1 MKNICLVIP
10 TLQPGGMER
19 VMSEL
24 AGHFCQK
31 SNLEV
36 HLILYDSNPIIFY
49 SIPENLVIHKPK
61 SRFKNR
67 LRFIYSLGRL
77 YFLRQ
82 VVLRIEPD
90 AILSFGEYWNSFVL
104 LALLGLKYPVFVS
117 DRCRPDKH
125 LGFYHQSLRR
135 ILYRRAAGIIF
146 QTSKAREF
154 FKNLEKRVPN
164 KVIGNPIR
172 EISTNQELIKENIV
186 LTVGRLIPSKNHD
199 KLIKSFVKLNKSG
212 WKLIIIGGDAFKMTM
227 MNDLKNMVR
236 ELEAEDKVILTG
248 NISDVDKFYLMSRI
262 FVTASE
268 SEGFPNVIGE
278 AMSAGL
284 PVVAFDCTAGPSE
297 LITDGEDG
305 FLIPLYNYT
314 LLEQKLMLLMNDP
327 DLRDRIGFKAM
338 KRIKKFSVE
347 EIGEKYYSFIMSDK

>member
-1 MKNICLVIP
+1 LVIP

-24 AGHFCQK
+24 AGYFCQK

-36 HLILYDSNPIIFY
+36 NLILYDSNPVIFY
-49 SIPENLVIHKPK
+49 NVPEKMVIHKPK
-61 SRFKNR
+61 SRFNNR

-82 VVLRIEPD
+82 VVARIEPD

-104 LALLGLKYPVFVS
+104 LALLRLKYPVFVS

-135 ILYRRAAGIIF
+135 ILYRRASGIIF
-146 QTSKAREF
+146 QTLKARELF
-154 FKNLEKRVPN
+154 EHLEKKVPN

-172 EISTNQELIKENIV
+172 EISTNQETIKENIV

-199 KLIKSFVKLNKSG
+199 KLIKSFLKLNKSG
-212 WKLIIIGGDAFKMTM
+212 WKLVIVGGDALKMTM
-227 MNDLKNMVR
+227 MNDLKNLVR
-236 ELEAEDKVILTG
+236 ELEAEDKIVLAG
-248 NISDVDKFYLMSRI
+248 NRLDVDKFYLMSRI

-284 PVVAFDCTAGPSE
+284 PVVAFDCIAGPSE

-305 FLIPLYNYT
+305 FLVPLDNYT
-314 LLEQKLMLLMNDP
+314 LLEQKLTLLMNDSE
-327 DLRDRIGFKAM
+327 LRYRIGLKAM
-338 KRIKKFSVE
+338 KSIKKFSVE
-347 EIGEKYYSFIMSDK
+347 EIGEKYYSFLMSGK

>member
-1 MKNICLVIP
+1 MKKICLIIP
-10 TLQPGGMER
+10 TFQPGGTER

-24 AGHFCQK
+24 AGYFCQK
-31 SNLEV
+31 SKVEV
-36 HLILYDSNPIIFY
+36 HLILYDSHPVIFY
-49 SIPENLVIHKPK
+49 STPKNLVIHEPK
-61 SRFKNR
+61 SRFNDR
-67 LRFIYSLGRL
+67 LRFIYSIGRL
-77 YFLRQ
+77 YFIRRA
-82 VVLRIEPD
+82 VVRIKPD
-90 AILSFGEYWNSFVL
+90 AVLSFGEYWNSFVL

-135 ILYRRAAGIIF
+135 ILYRRASGIIF

-154 FKNLEKRVPN
+154 FKNLEKKVPI

-199 KLIKSFVKLNKSG
+199 KLIKSFLKLNQSG
-212 WKLIIIGGDAFKMTM
+212 WKLVIVGGDALKMSI

-236 ELEAEDKVILTG
+236 ELEAEDKVILAG
-248 NISDVDKFYLMSRI
+248 NISNVDKFYLMSRI

-284 PVVAFDCTAGPSE
+284 PVVTFDCIAGPSE
-297 LITDGEDG
+297 LITDGENG
-305 FLIPLYNYT
+305 FLVPLYNYT
-314 LLEQKLMLLMNDP
+314 LLEQKLLLLMNDSE
-327 DLRDRIGFKAM
+327 LRDRMGSKAM
-338 KRIKKFSVE
+338 ESIKKFSVE
-347 EIGEKYYSFIMSDK
+347 EIGEKYYSFMMSDK